1 VAPTGWRVSLDFCG
15 SRLAERGFRGDEAV
29 LVGEGPSASLVLPGI
44 GGETGAEALA
54 DGDWL
59 LWIDGIEGEV
69 VLAGQ
74 RRRYID
80 FRAEGAVRLKRGDRA
95 DLHLRDHPDVALRLR
110 LEEPA
115 AVGWRVRLGL
125 RDLAQQLALG
135 GALAALLVLLAQ
147 VEKPVAEVEMKG
159 DPEAEETDFRRV
171 LFARLAEIPEVA
183 PTRPPRPVI
192 APSIAPPADPGPSH
206 ALGVGKLP
214 EPEPEPAPVAE
225 EGERAMI
232 GGSTV
237 AAVEEPEV
245 GGDEPDAVLADVLA
259 DGDPSVKI
267 LGSIG
272 GADDSVLD
280 LFADESA
287 LNDVLS
293 TLDTVAVASKKEVDT
308 LGRGV
313 VEAEV
318 EGGVEG
324 GLVGTLVGESVGGV
338 AVDVVGAEKA
348 QPAPVPLPSVLDDP
362 DEADDLAVVPED
374 APIGREAGTSSHDAP
389 GVEVVYGVS
398 QGTAA
403 VLPEITCDDPERQ
416 PKEQF
421 DVVFVVDVSTT
432 MGFMVD
438 KVEQGIV
445 EVDATLRGLGKDPRY
460 GLVVFVDDVELANG
474 GAAFTSVKELQAEL
488 RRWRIFTSSNRQIH
502 SPEANLD
509 WPENS
514 LDALHLAASGFA
526 WRPAS
531 TTARLIVHATD
542 DDFGEAP
549 AIQSGQAVK
558 HTYKE
563 TLDALRAQEIRVS
576 TFAAKL
582 GGQCE
587 CLDVKPGLLDSFGA
601 LPSLPDAT
609 GGAAFDIDEVAA
621 GRLSLAAAVQAT
633 LSDAICRSYPLLP
646 KLTAPKSPAP

>member
-1 VAPTGWRVSLDFCG
+1 MSLDFCG

-29 LVGEGPSASLVLPGI
+29 LVGEGPSASLVLPGV
-44 GGETGAEALA
+44 GGESGAAALT

-59 LWIDGIEGEV
+59 VWVDGLEGEV
-69 VLAGQ
+69 VLEGQ
-74 RRRYID
+74 RRRYTD

-95 DLHLRDHPDVALRLR
+95 ELHLRDHPDVALRLR
-110 LEEPA
+110 VEEPA
-115 AVGWRVRLGL
+115 TVGWGVRLGL
-125 RDLAQQLALG
+125 RELAQHLALG
-135 GALAALLVLLAQ
+135 GALVAIVALLAQ

-171 LFARLAEIPEVA
+171 LFARLAEIPEVTPA
-183 PTRPPRPVI
+183 RPLRPVI
-192 APSIAPPADPGPSH
+192 APSVASPASPGPSH
-206 ALGVGKLP
+206 VIGVGKS
-214 EPEPEPAPVAE
+214 PEPEPAPVAD
-225 EGERAMI
+225 EGELARE
-232 GGSTV
+232 GGLEI

-245 GGDEPDAVLADVLA
+245 GRDEPEAVIANVIADSDASL
-259 DGDPSVKI
+259 KI

-280 LFADESA
+280 LLAEGDGELDGVFSGAIGIGTI
-287 LNDVLS
+287 DV
-293 TLDTVAVASKKEVDT
+293 AAIEPASEVRT
-308 LGRGV
+308 LGRGDV
-313 VEAEV
+313 VEDEV
-318 EGGVEG
+318 EGAVEG
-324 GLVGTLVGESVGGV
+324 GLAGTLVGEAIGGV
-338 AVDVVGAEKA
+338 AVDVVGMEK
-348 QPAPVPLPSVLDDP
+348 PAPVHLPSVLDDP
-362 DEADDLAVVPED
+362 DDLPIPD
-374 APIGREAGTSSHDAP
+374 YAPLGSEAGTSSHDAP
-389 GVEVVYGVS
+389 GVEVVRGVAH
-398 QGTAA
+398 GTAA
-403 VLPEITCDDPERQ
+403 VVPEIACEDPERR

-488 RRWRIFTSSNRQIH
+488 RRWRTFTSSNRQIH

-514 LDALHLAASGFA
+514 LDALHLAAAGFA

-549 AIQSGQAVK
+549 VIQSGQAVK

-563 TLDALRAQEIRVS
+563 TLDVLRAQEIRVS

-587 CLDVKPGLLDSFGA
+587 CLDVKPGLLASFGA

-633 LSDAICRSYPLLP
+633 FNDAICRSYPLMP
-646 KLTAPKSPAP
+646 QLTEPTPPAGL